1 MKNCPECSAV
11 LPDDKQ
17 KCDACGSSVSPERAS
32 TLKISK
38 SEDDSPTKILE
49 TGNQKNKTPSD
60 GGRFVAGTVLA
71 KRYRIL
77 GILGK
82 GGMGEV
88 YKADDL
94 ELGQTV
100 ALKFLPESF
109 SKNEAALARFRGEV
123 RTARQVSHPNVC
135 RVFDI
140 GEIEGVY
147 YLSMEYV
154 DGDDLSQL
162 LRRIGH
168 FASDKAVEI
177 SRQICYGLQAIHNAG
192 ILHRDLKPANIIID
206 SQGKTRITDFG
217 IAGLEKDVQGA
228 ESRIGTPAYMSPE
241 QIAGKEV
248 TTQSDIYSL
257 GLLLYEIFTGEQAI
271 GGGSVNEIL
280 KKQTSHTPPNISK
293 FVATIDP
300 VVENII
306 NRCLEKKPE
315 NRPKTALQV
324 AASLPGGNA
333 LEAAI
338 AAGETPTPEMI
349 AAVPKKGVLPLKLA
363 LFFSI
368 FILAGFILSAVF
380 QQYYKTYNFT
390 PLEKSPEVL
399 AERAKEIIKNA
410 GYADA
415 PVSAR
420 YRFLADNGFV
430 SYVSNNRT
438 IENPRERLRA
448 GQPLAIYFIYRQS
461 PNPLVPWRDWEI
473 SENDPPLTTSG
484 MTNVSLDTRGRLT
497 EFVRIQSQIIE
508 NSADKQTTDWAV
520 LFNDAGLDIT
530 KFEVTEPNWTPP
542 VSADSQTAWKGTLA
556 DFADI
561 PIRIE
566 SAALNGKP
574 VFFKIVPPWDKS
586 AKEAQEVD
594 GTFGKFRR
602 TNSLI
607 LYFGILVGAILL
619 VLPTLKVG
627 SRDYKGGLKVAIVCF
642 LGFSIAALIDA
653 NHFSTLEGETIV
665 IYQIFSFG
673 LYLAVLIGTTYIAL
687 EPFARRWWSELLIS
701 WNRLLAG
708 DFRDPMVGRD
718 ILVGGVFGVCNSL
731 ILNFQNYF
739 RETILGG
746 GEQVNNRFFLEP
758 LDGWTGTVSRLLE
771 GLAFP
776 VLFGLGYLFLLLML
790 FIIFRNK
797 KTSIILFGI
806 IVWLSTAIFAFQSG
820 RWFAGIFALLT
831 ASLTTFVIARFGL
844 FATITTIF
852 YSALCNVYLLT
863 FNKSSLLFPGTVIV
877 FIFVFGLT
885 IYGFFIS
892 TAKKSVFE
900 NAFRENT
907 KI

>member
-1 MKNCPECSAV
+1 MPE
-11 LPDDKQ
+11 LFWQ
-17 KCDACGSSVSPERAS
+17 E
-32 TLKISK
+32 
-38 SEDDSPTKILE
+38 
-49 TGNQKNKTPSD
+49 
-60 GGRFVAGTVLA
+60 
-71 KRYRIL
+71 RYRIL

-109 SKNEAALARFRGEV
+109 SKNEQALARFRGEV

-162 LRRIGH
+162 LRRIGY

-248 TTQSDIYSL
+248 TVQSDIYSL

-271 GGGSVNEIL
+271 GGGSINEIL
-280 KKQTSHTPPNISK
+280 KKQTSHTPPNPSN
-293 FVATIDP
+293 FVKTIDP
-300 VVENII
+300 LVENII

-315 NRPKTALQV
+315 NRPKSALQV
-324 AASLPGGNA
+324 AASLPGGNP
-333 LEAAI
+333 LEAAL

-349 AAVPKKGVLPLKLA
+349 AAVPQKGVLKPKLA
-363 LFFSI
+363 LVFSI

-399 AERAKEIIKNA
+399 AERAKEVVKNL
-410 GYADA
+410 GYTENPVDA
-415 PVSAR
+415 K
-420 YRFLADNGFV
+420 YRIQTDGDFV
-430 SYVSNNRT
+430 RYVSKNDS
-438 IENPRERLRA
+438 IKNPRERLRA
-448 GQPLAIYFIYRQS
+448 GQPFAIYFVYRQS
-461 PNPLVPWRDWEI
+461 PDYLVPWKDWEVT
-473 SENDPPLTTSG
+473 ENDPPLTTSG
-484 MTNVSLDTRGRLT
+484 MTNVSLDTRGRLI
-497 EFVRIQSQIIE
+497 EFVHVQGE
-508 NSADKQTTDWAV
+508 TVKNSADISTPDWTK
-520 LFNDAGLDIT
+520 LFDEAGLDIT
-530 KFEVTEPNWTPP
+530 KFEKTEPNWTPP

-556 DFADI
+556 DFTDI

-566 SAALNGKP
+566 TASLSGKL
-574 VFFKIVPPWDKS
+574 VYFKVVAPWDKT
-586 AKEAQEVD
+586 AKELQD
-594 GTFGKFRR
+594 TGGTFGKFKR

-607 LYFGILVGAILL
+607 LYFALLVGAVLL
-619 VLPTLKVG
+619 VLPKIKVG
-627 SRDYKGGLKVAIVCF
+627 NRDYKGGLKVAVVCF
-642 LGFSIAALIDA
+642 LGFSVAALIDG
-653 NHFSTLEGETIV
+653 NHFASVEGETSV
-665 IYQIFSFG
+665 IYQIVSFG

-687 EPFARRWWSELLIS
+687 EPLARRWWSELLIS

-708 DFRDPMVGRD
+708 DFRDPMIGRD
-718 ILVGGVFGVCNSL
+718 ILVGGVFGVGGSL
-731 ILNFQNYF
+731 LQSFQRLLQESVF
-739 RETILGG
+739 GK
-746 GEQVNNRFFLEP
+746 GEQISNQFFLEP
-758 LDGWTGTVSRLLE
+758 LSSWTGTVSRLLE

-776 VLFGLGYLFLLLML
+776 VLFGLGYLFLLLVL
-790 FIIFRNK
+790 FIVFRNK
-797 KTSIILFGI
+797 KTSIILFGLLI
-806 IVWLSTAIFAFQSG
+806 WLSSAVFAFQSSQ
-820 RWFAGIFALLT
+820 WIAAIFSLIA
-831 ASLTTFVIARFGL
+831 ASITTFVLARFGL
-844 FATITTIF
+844 LAIIITIF
-852 YSALCNVYLLT
+852 YSALCNVYLVT
-863 FNKSSLLFPGTVIV
+863 FNTSSILFPGTMIV
-877 FIFVFGLT
+877 FIFAFTMT
-885 IYGFFIS
+885 IYGFFTSIG
-892 TAKKSVFE
+892 KQPIFG
-900 NAFRENT
+900 NT
-907 KI
+907 FQED

>member
-1 MKNCPECSAV
+1 MTKAWKQFMKKCPKCSAV
-11 LPDDKQ
+11 LSEDKQ
-17 KCDACGSSVSPERAS
+17 KCDACGLSVSPEFAS
-32 TLKISK
+32 TIIK
-38 SEDDSPTKILE
+38 SNSETDSPTKILE
-49 TGNQKNKTPSD
+49 TGNQTNKTPSD

-162 LRRIGH
+162 LRRIGY

-217 IAGLEKDVQGA
+217 IAGLEKDLQGA

-271 GGGSVNEIL
+271 NGGSVNEIL
-280 KKQTSHTPPNISK
+280 KKQTSHTPPNVSK
-293 FVATIDP
+293 FVETIDP
-300 VVENII
+300 LVENII

-315 NRPKTALQV
+315 NRPKSALQV
-324 AASLPGGNA
+324 AASLPGGNP

-349 AAVPKKGVLPLKLA
+349 AAVPKKGTLKPKLA
-363 LFFSI
+363 LVFSI

-399 AERAKEIIKNA
+399 AERAKEIVKNL
-410 GYADA
+410 GYTENPVDA
-415 PVSAR
+415 K
-420 YRFLADNGFV
+420 YRLQTDGGFV
-430 SYVSNNRT
+430 RYVSQNDSIT
-438 IENPRERLRA
+438 NPRERLRA
-448 GQPLAIYFIYRQS
+448 GQPFAIYFVYRQS
-461 PNPLVPWRDWEI
+461 PDYLVPWKDWEVT
-473 SENDPPLTTSG
+473 ENDPPLTTSG
-484 MTNVSLDTRGRLT
+484 MTNVLLDTRGRLI
-497 EFVRIQSQIIE
+497 EFVRVQSEAVKDSASE
-508 NSADKQTTDWAV
+508 NSTPDWTK
-520 LFNDAGLDIT
+520 LFSEAGLDIT
-530 KFEVTEPNWTPP
+530 KFEETEPNWTPP

-566 SAALNGKP
+566 TASLSGKP
-574 VFFKIVPPWDKS
+574 VYFKVVAPWDKT
-586 AKEAQEVD
+586 AKEAQDVG
-594 GTFGKFRR
+594 GTFGKFKR

-607 LYFGILVGAILL
+607 LYFALLVGAVLL
-619 VLPTLKVG
+619 VLPKIKVG
-627 SRDYKGGLKVAIVCF
+627 SRDYKGGLKVAVVCF
-642 LGFSIAALIDA
+642 LGFSIAALIDG
-653 NHFSTLEGETIV
+653 NHFASVEGETSV
-665 IYQIFSFG
+665 IYQIVSFG

-687 EPFARRWWSELLIS
+687 EPSCPPLVVGVAHFVEQTSRRRFPRSDDRTGHFGRRFFRCRRFSFAKFSEASTRIRLRQRRANKQSVFSRTVEQLDGNGFEITRRLGVPGAFRSGLFVPFAGFIHRLPKQENKHCLIRS
-701 WNRLLAG
+701 ADLA
-708 DFRDPMVGRD
+708 
-718 ILVGGVFGVCNSL
+718 LVGGFRFS
-731 ILNFQNYF
+731 IKPMDRRNFLTRRRFDHNFRPRPFRTAGDNYYHFLFSFVQCLFNYF
-739 RETILGG
+739 
-746 GEQVNNRFFLEP
+746 
-758 LDGWTGTVSRLLE
+758 
-771 GLAFP
+771 
-776 VLFGLGYLFLLLML
+776 
-790 FIIFRNK
+790 
-797 KTSIILFGI
+797 
-806 IVWLSTAIFAFQSG
+806 
-820 RWFAGIFALLT
+820 
-831 ASLTTFVIARFGL
+831 
-844 FATITTIF
+844 
-852 YSALCNVYLLT
+852 
-863 FNKSSLLFPGTVIV
+863 
-877 FIFVFGLT
+877 
-885 IYGFFIS
+885 
-892 TAKKSVFE
+892 
-900 NAFRENT
+900 
-907 KI
+907 